1 MRVSERS
8 HATARPPTAPFEAWS
23 LRTLTI
29 QISKGAQM
37 DAGKVFVLIMSVL
50 VIAIL
55 AYLDLNARRNRKTPG
70 KE

>member
-1 MRVSERS
+1 
-8 HATARPPTAPFEAWS
+8 
-23 LRTLTI
+23 
-29 QISKGAQM
+29 M

-55 AYLDLNARRNRKTPG
+55 AYLDLKARRNRQAG